1 MKSVVYVEG
10 GGGKQLNRT
19 CRMAFGKLFERSGFR
34 GRNPRIVPSGSRNDT
49 YDHFRSK
56 HDNNDSSETF
66 VAMLVDSEAPV
77 DDIERTWE
85 HVSGRDNWA
94 KPASATDEQV
104 LLMTTSMETW
114 IVADRVTLN
123 EHYGANL
130 RETKLPPLHNLEAR
144 HTKDV
149 LEALNSATKDCG
161 SPYAKG
167 SNSFAVLEKLNPEA
181 LKNHLPSFNR
191 VLRILEN
198 RL

>member
-66 VAMLVDSEAPV
+66 VTMLVDIEDPV
-77 DDIERTWE
+77 VDIEKTWD
-85 HVSGRDNWA
+85 HLFAQDKWARPVSA
-94 KPASATDEQV
+94 IDEQV

-123 EHYGANL
+123 ELYGSKL
-130 RETKLPPLHNLEAR
+130 RETKLPSLHNLEGR
-144 HTKDV
+144 HAKDV
-149 LEALNSATKDCG
+149 LEALNSATKDCS

-167 SNSFAVLEKLNPEA
+167 RNSFAVLEKLNPEA